1 MAHGHTSA
9 AVEALLARLREL
21 PVVPAVRSLEDV
33 EEARRRGAAAIFF
46 FKGDVFGLREA
57 LARCGDSGIPVY
69 VHLDL
74 VEGVGKDAAGIRLL
88 RELGAAGV
96 VSTRGPLL
104 REARAAGLLAIHRVF
119 MVDSEALRTGTAAV
133 RASEPDLVEV
143 TFLLPDGS
151 RQDVWVNNRLGL
163 VYGLKEWYDANLPW
177 TGGVFL
183 IEPTAAPDE
192 FRLLYSGEREPL
204 MDLSTELLQ
213 KLLLL
218 RGQAEAEEM
227 TLTEILTRLLRDQH
241 PGVPFVTLFT

>member
-1 MAHGHTSA
+1 MVHTRARPNWGRSREGAATVADGHTSA

-33 EEARRRGAAAIFF
+33 EEACRRGAAAIFF

-57 LARCGDSGIPVY
+57 LPRCGDAGIPVY

-96 VSTRGPLL
+96 VSTRGALL

-133 RASEPDLVEV
+133 RASDPDLVEV
-143 TFLLPDGS
+143 LPGLAVPYVIRELRAS
-151 RQDVWVNNRLGL
+151 VPHPVIGAGL
-163 VYGLKEWYDANLPW
+163 VTQPEQVAVILRSGAVGVSASARRLWGLR
-177 TGGVFL
+177 VQ
-183 IEPTAAPDE
+183 PTVA
-192 FRLLYSGEREPL
+192 RE
-204 MDLSTELLQ
+204 
-213 KLLLL
+213 
-218 RGQAEAEEM
+218 A
-227 TLTEILTRLLRDQH
+227 
-241 PGVPFVTLFT
+241 

>member
-143 TFLLPDGS
+143 LPGLAVPYVI
-151 RQDVWVNNRLGL
+151 RELRAAVPHPVIGAGL
-163 VYGLKEWYDANLPW
+163 VTQPEQVAVILRSGAVGVSASARRLWGLR
-177 TGGVFL
+177 VQ
-183 IEPTAAPDE
+183 PTVA
-192 FRLLYSGEREPL
+192 RE
-204 MDLSTELLQ
+204 
-213 KLLLL
+213 
-218 RGQAEAEEM
+218 A
-227 TLTEILTRLLRDQH
+227 
-241 PGVPFVTLFT
+241 